1 MNRKYHVSKKGS
13 DFNQG
18 TKEEPFLTIN
28 KAAQIAQAG
37 DTVVVHEGT
46 YREWVKPQN
55 RGLSDKRRIT
65 YQAAENEKVV
75 IKGSERIKDWE
86 NVEASIWKTE
96 IDNQI
101 FGDYNPY
108 QEEIFGDWL
117 IHTGGQET
125 KHLGDVYLNGM
136 SFYEV
141 DSYDKLVDPEVKT
154 EIKDDWTGEIGAVR
168 NPEQTKYLWY
178 VEVGDEKT
186 TIYANFHQADPTE
199 ELVEINFRKACFYP
213 ETTGIDYITVKGFE
227 MAQAATPWTPPTA
240 DQPGLIGPNWSK
252 GWIIEDNDIHD
263 AKCSAVSIGKTAATG
278 DNFRSKRQDKP
289 GYKYQ
294 IESVFEAEDYGWN
307 KDNIG
312 SHIIRNNNIHDSGQ
326 NGVVGHLGCI
336 FSEIY
341 NNHIYNIALK
351 REFYGHEIAGIKLHA
366 PIDVEIHDNRI
377 HDCSLGTWMDWQ
389 TQGTRISSNLYYNN
403 NRDLFIE
410 VSHGPYIVDNN
421 ILASDYA
428 LDNFSQGG
436 AYVNN
441 LIAGKMVQ
449 RKVLKRSTPYHQPHS
464 TKIKGFTVILGG
476 DDRFYNNLFIG
487 LDDMEDIINA
497 DHGAASEDKAR
508 EGIGT
513 AHFNDYTAS
522 LEEYFEKV
530 HQKPG
535 DVEIFMNTNQPV
547 YINNNVYLNGALPF
561 EREENNVV
569 LDNFDPELKLEEED
583 SQVYLNCKLP
593 EEFTKMKSQVQSTE
607 SLAKVRLAD
616 ADFENKDGSSLEI
629 NQDYLGETIAAESSV
644 GPLMKFKVGVNK
656 IKVWERS

>member
-1 MNRKYHVSKKGS
+1 MSFEYHVSKKGS
-13 DFNQG
+13 DFNSG

-28 KAAQIAQAG
+28 KAAAAAQAG
-37 DTVVVHEGT
+37 DTVIVHEGT

-55 RGLSDKRRIT
+55 RGLSESRRIT
-65 YQAAENEKVV
+65 YQAAKNEKVV
-75 IKGSERIKDWE
+75 IKGSEKINDWE
-86 NVEASIWKTE
+86 NVEDSIWKTE

-101 FGDYNPY
+101 FGEYNPY
-108 QEEIFGDWL
+108 QKEIFGDWL

-154 EIKDDWTGEIGAVR
+154 EIKDDWTGKIDKVK

-178 VEVGDEKT
+178 VEVDEEKT
-186 TIYANFHQADPTE
+186 TIYANFHESDPNQ
-199 ELVEINFRKACFYP
+199 ELVEINVRKACFYP
-213 ETTGIDYITVKGFE
+213 ETNGIDYITVKGFE

-240 DQPGLIGPNWSK
+240 DQPGLIGPNWAK
-252 GWIIEDNDIHD
+252 GWIIEDNIIHD
-263 AKCSAVSIGKTAATG
+263 SKCSAISIGKTAATG

-294 IESVFEAEDYGWN
+294 IESVFEAEAYGWN
-307 KDNIG
+307 KDNVG
-312 SHIIRNNNIHDSGQ
+312 SHIIRNNEIYDCGQ

-377 HDCSLGTWMDWQ
+377 HNCSLGTWMDWQ

-441 LIAGKMVQ
+441 LIAGKMVH
-449 RKVLKRSTPYHQPHS
+449 RKILKRSTPYHQPHS

-476 DDRFYNNLFIG
+476 DDRFYNNIFIG
-487 LDDMEDIINA
+487 LEGMDDIIEV
-497 DHGAASEDKAR
+497 DHGATSNDKAK
-508 EGIGT
+508 EGVGT
-513 AHFNDYTAS
+513 AHFNNYTAS
-522 LEEYFEKV
+522 LEEYFNKV

-535 DVEIFMNTNQPV
+535 DVEIFMDTNQPV
-547 YINNNVYLNGALPF
+547 YINNNLYLNGALPF
-561 EREENNVV
+561 EREERNYIEADFN
-569 LDNFDPELKLEEED
+569 PELSIRESGED
-583 SQVYLNCKLP
+583 VYLECKLTSDF
-593 EEFTKMKSQVQSTE
+593 ENIKADIQSTE
-607 SLAKVRLAD
+607 NFEKVRITD
-616 ADFENKDGSSLEI
+616 ADFENKLGEKIVFDK
-629 NQDYLGETIAAESSV
+629 DYLGENFIPKASI
-644 GPLMKFKVGVNK
+644 GPLAVLKNGNNSV
-656 IKVWERS
+656 KVWSK

>member
-1 MNRKYHVSKKGS
+1 MSKKYHVSKKGS
-13 DFNQG
+13 DFNRG
-18 TKEEPFLTIN
+18 TKESPFLTIN
-28 KAAQIAQAG
+28 KAAEVAQAG
-37 DTVVVHEGT
+37 DTVIVHEGT

-55 RGLSDKRRIT
+55 RGISDKRRIT
-65 YQAAENEKVV
+65 YKAAEGEEVV
-75 IKGSERIKDWE
+75 IKGSERIEDWE
-86 NVEASIWKTE
+86 KVEAGIWKVE
-96 IDNQI
+96 IENQF
-101 FGDYNPY
+101 FGNYNPY

-117 IHTGGQET
+117 IHTGGQKT

-141 DSYDKLVDPEVKT
+141 DSYDKLTAPEIKSEV
-154 EIKDDWTGEIGAVR
+154 KDDWTGKIVPVN

-178 VEVGDEKT
+178 VEVDAEKT
-186 TIYANFHQADPTE
+186 TIYANFQKADPNQ
-199 ELVEINFRKACFYP
+199 ELVEINVRKACFYP

-227 MAQAATPWTPPTA
+227 LAQAATPWTPPTA

-252 GWIIEDNDIHD
+252 GWSIEENNIHD
-263 AKCSAVSIGKTAATG
+263 AKCSAISIGKTAATG

-307 KDNIG
+307 KDNVG
-312 SHIIRNNNIHDSGQ
+312 SHIIRNNTIHDSGQ

-377 HDCSLGTWMDWQ
+377 HNCSLGTWMDWQ

-476 DDRFYNNLFIG
+476 DDRFYNNIFIG
-487 LDDMEDIINA
+487 LDEMDKIITA
-497 DHGAASEDKAR
+497 EHGAK
-508 EGIGT
+508 EGVGT
-513 AHFNDYTAS
+513 AHFDDYTAS

-535 DVEIFMNTNQPV
+535 DVEIFMDTNQPV
-547 YINNNVYLNGALPF
+547 YINNNLYLKGALPF
-561 EREENNVV
+561 EREENKMV
-569 LDNFDPELKLEEED
+569 LDNYDPELEIEEKD
-583 SQVYLNCKLP
+583 DNVYLNCKLP
-593 EEFTKMKSQVQSTE
+593 EEFAEISSQIHSTE

-616 ADFENKDGSSLEI
+616 ADFENKDGSSLKI
-629 NQDYLGETIAAESSV
+629 DRDYLGELISVESPV
-644 GPLMKFKVGVNK
+644 GPLTKLKAGENRIEVGE
-656 IKVWERS
+656 I